1 MVGVIR
7 KYIIA
12 LVVLGCLY
20 GCPEYANRDP
30 IYFQN
35 NTEKPIYVFYS
46 CNDST
51 PQYIRQYRKNDSVV
65 IDSIPTPQELLFETY
80 QIGDKELKVADDRF
94 PAYSSKSI
102 VIDRFLVK
110 TCKNKTMYFFLISVE
125 TMKKA
130 RSWEEI
136 ERNDLYIKKLKY
148 SYEELKE
155 MDWEIV
161 YP

>member
-1 MVGVIR
+1 
-7 KYIIA
+7 
-12 LVVLGCLY
+12 
-20 GCPEYANRDP
+20 
-30 IYFQN
+30 
-35 NTEKPIYVFYS
+35 
-46 CNDST
+46 
-51 PQYIRQYRKNDSVV
+51 
-65 IDSIPTPQELLFETY
+65 
-80 QIGDKELKVADDRF
+80 
-94 PAYSSKSI
+94 
-102 VIDRFLVK
+102 
-110 TCKNKTMYFFLISVE
+110 MYFFLISVE